1 MQELFSKEEML
12 QRRERIFEKMENFS
26 VLVLFSGVEKK
37 SSADAN
43 HEFVINKNFYYLT
56 QIEQADSMFIMV
68 KTPTQ
73 KDTYLFVSPYD
84 ETKEKWTGKLL
95 TAQEARDISYIDN
108 VLMTSTFD
116 PKLDIIIN
124 SIKDIHEGNC
134 NVYLD
139 LEEELKIASRT
150 TTREFKESIQNRYD
164 NIFIFNIYD
173 SIIESRMKKSYE
185 EINRL
190 EQAIMATKVGIDSVM
205 NAIQPDMHE
214 YELLAEFEYTIRKK
228 FNCKVSFSTIA
239 AGGKNAAILHYPHPN
254 DVINNGDL
262 MLFDLGAQYK
272 NYCADVSRTFP
283 INGKF
288 NDFQLK
294 LYNEVLKANE
304 LVIRS
309 VVPGITIAEL
319 QQIAIRSLSKSLID
333 LGLIEKEED
342 YIKYY
347 FHNVSHHLGLD
358 THDPSFRDRPLEP
371 GNVVTVEPGL
381 YIKEMGIGIRIED
394 DILVTKTGN
403 MNLTISIPKNA
414 AELERLLASRSE

>member
-1 MQELFSKEEML
+1 MQQLFSKEEML
-12 QRRERIFEKMENFS
+12 QRREKIFDKMENFS
-26 VLVLFSGVEKK
+26 VMVLFSGVEKK

-43 HEFVINKNFYYLT
+43 YEFVINKNFYYLT
-56 QIEQADSMFIMV
+56 QIEQEDCMLVMV

-73 KDTYLFVSPYD
+73 KDTYLFISPYD

-95 TAQEARDISYIDN
+95 TTQEARDISFIEN

-124 SIKDIHEGNC
+124 SIKEIHNGNC

-150 TTREFKESIQNRYD
+150 TTREFKDSIQNRYD
-164 NIFIFNIYD
+164 GILMFNIYD
-173 SIIESRMKKSYE
+173 SIIELRMKKSYE

-190 EQAIMATKVGIDSVM
+190 EQAIMQTKVGIDSIM
-205 NAIQPDMHE
+205 HAIHPDMFE

-228 FNCKVSFSTIA
+228 FNAKVSFATIA
-239 AGGKNAAILHYPHPN
+239 ASGKNAAILHYPHPN
-254 DVINNGDL
+254 DVLSDGDL
-262 MLFDLGAQYK
+262 MLFDLGSQYQ
-272 NYCADVSRTFP
+272 NYCADVSRTLP

-304 LVIRS
+304 LVINS
-309 VVPGITIAEL
+309 VVPGVTIAEL
-319 QQIAIRSLSKSLID
+319 QQIAIRSLTKSLID
-333 LGLIEKEED
+333 LGLITKEED

-371 GNVVTVEPGL
+371 GNVITVEPGL

-414 AELERLLASRSE
+414 AELERLLASRGE